1 LQCAQIKNVAEG
13 LVATDLQLLLIGYIR
28 VCLQNLLVK
37 RKNVNTSG
45 ITQVEDYI
53 TIIKNMKE
61 KIKESIERI
70 LLYSLVE
77 ERDNLEELMFTNFDL
92 DVSKWSDERLYNY
105 CINKGIDHIWTDFHN
120 LTLL

>member
-1 LQCAQIKNVAEG
+1 
-13 LVATDLQLLLIGYIR
+13 
-28 VCLQNLLVK
+28 
-37 RKNVNTSG
+37 
-45 ITQVEDYI
+45 
-53 TIIKNMKE
+53 MKE

-77 ERDNLEELMFTNFDL
+77 ERNNLEELMFTNFDL